1 MPSRSLS
8 QRLQDKLRRDE
19 ESVARMAKVVEETKR
34 ELMRAKQLEEK
45 IRRQQAASRKAARPD

>member
-1 MPSRSLS
+1 
-8 QRLQDKLRRDE
+8 
-19 ESVARMAKVVEETKR
+19 MAKVVEETKR